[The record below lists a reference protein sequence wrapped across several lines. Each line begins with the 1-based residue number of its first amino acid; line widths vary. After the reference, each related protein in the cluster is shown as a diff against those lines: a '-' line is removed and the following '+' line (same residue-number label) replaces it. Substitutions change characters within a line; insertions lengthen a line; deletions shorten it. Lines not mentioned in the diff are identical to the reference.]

1 MNMSFMSQ
9 EDTLLTYSVVPVLES
24 KRMIGNQYMSIKITP
39 VALAIAS
46 AIAMISAVPVMAKQA
61 VTYQQDTILVV
72 YKDNVTKFERS
83 SAQKL
88 VGATIKDINADG
100 VDDKFSHLLNGK
112 LARLSLKSGADIE
125 QAIKM
130 ISKHPAVKYA
140 EPNYIVRAIG
150 VPDDPSFVD
159 LWGLHNTGQ
168 SGGLAGADIDAVLA
182 WNTSTGD
189 RNVVVGVID
198 TGVDYNHPDLQANM
212 WVNPGEIAGNGIDDD
227 GNGVIDDIHGYNAN
241 TNTGDP
247 MDGNGHG
254 THVSGTIGAK
264 GNNGVGVVGVN
275 WDVSIIGCQFLDAN
289 GSGTTAAAIAC
300 IDYMTNL
307 KLNHGVD
314 VKATNNSWGGGGFSQ
329 ALKDAIDSAND
340 AGILFL
346 AAAGNDA
353 YDNDV
358 TPSYPASYDSNA
370 IMAIASTDR
379 NDNMSGF
386 SQWGLTSVDMGAPG
400 SAILS
405 TVPDGGYDTYSGT
418 SMATPHV
425 TGTAALVW
433 SLNPDLSAVEMKE
446 LLMASGDSNAS
457 LTGRTVAG
465 TRLNVASAL
474 AQANPAPGYRFTVA
488 AASQQVEAGSA
499 VSYDFSVGSVAGWN
513 GNVALTV
520 DVSPS
525 LNGVSISSTTVGAGD
540 DFSVN
545 VATEA
550 NAAWGDYVIT
560 VTGDDGATVK
570 TKSVSL
576 AVYPQGLTDFPYSN
590 DNAVAIPDNDSAGI
604 SSTINVPDDVAVFGL
619 TASVDISHTWIGDL
633 VVTLTSPTGTE
644 SVLHNRDG
652 GSADN
657 IVKSWDLS
665 AFNGEM
671 AMGDWTLSVSDNVGA
686 DTGSLNSWGLTI
698 TGLGDAA
705 PATPVAGFD
714 YVVNG
719 LSVSFTDTS
728 SDANNDITTYAWD
741 FGDGSTSSD
750 ASPTYAYAA
759 ADVYTVSLTVTDAEG
774 NTNATMMDVEV
785 FAHGIKAYASRALV
799 SRRGS
804 ALVDLSWDGAV
815 GETVD
820 VYRDG
825 EMITTTDN
833 DGRYRDRF
841 STAASSVTY
850 QICQASSAL
859 CSEPFIVDFSTI

>member
-1 MNMSFMSQ
+1 
-9 EDTLLTYSVVPVLES
+9 
-24 KRMIGNQYMSIKITP
+24 MSIKITP

-46 AIAMISAVPVMAKQA
+46 AMAMTSAVPVMAKQA

-112 LARLSLKSGADIE
+112 LARLSLRNGANVE

-241 TNTGDP
+241 ANTGDP

-275 WDVSIIGCQFLDAN
+275 WDVSIIGCQFLDAS

-329 ALKDAIDSAND
+329 ALKDSIDSAGD

-358 TPSYPASYDSNA
+358 TPSYPASYDLDA

-405 TVPDGGYDTYSGT
+405 TVPGGSYDTYSGT

-425 TGTAALVW
+425 TGAAALVW
-433 SLNPDLSAVEMKE
+433 PLNPDLSAEEMKE

-457 LTGRTVAG
+457 LTGLTVAG

-474 AQANPAPGYRFTVA
+474 DQANPAPGYRFTA
-488 AASQQVEAGSA
+488 SPASQEVEAGSA
-499 VSYDFSVGSVAGWN
+499 VSYDFSLGSVAGWN

-525 LNGVSISSTTVGAGD
+525 LNGVSLSSASVGAGD
-540 DFSVN
+540 DFTVD
-545 VATEA
+545 VVTEA

-570 TKSVSL
+570 TKSVAL
-576 AVYPQGLTDFPYSN
+576 AVYPQGLSDFPYSN
-590 DNAVAIPDNDSAGI
+590 NSPVDIPDNNAGGI
-604 SSTINVPDDVAVFGL
+604 SSTINVADDIAVFGL
-619 TASVDISHTWIGDL
+619 AANVDISHTWIGDL
-633 VVTLTSPTGTE
+633 IVTLTSPNGTE
-644 SVLHNRDG
+644 AVLHNRDG

-686 DTGSLNSWGLTI
+686 DTGTLNSWGLTI
-698 TGLGDAA
+698 SGLGDSA
-705 PATPVAGFD
+705 PAAPVAGFE
-714 YVVNG
+714 YVIDG
-719 LSVSFTDTS
+719 LNVSFTDTS
-728 SDANNDITTYAWD
+728 SDANNDITTYSWD
-741 FGDGSTSSD
+741 FGDGSISAD
-750 ASPTYAYAA
+750 ANPVYSYAA
-759 ADVYTVSLTVTDAEG
+759 AGVYTVSLTVTDAEG

-785 FAHGIKAYASRALV
+785 FAHSIEAYVSRVLV

-815 GETVD
+815 GGTVD
-820 VYRDG
+820 VYRDD

-841 STAASSVTY
+841 STTASSVTY
-850 QICQASSAL
+850 KICQASSAL
-859 CSEPFIVDFSTI
+859 CSDSFVAQF

>member
-1 MNMSFMSQ
+1 
-9 EDTLLTYSVVPVLES
+9 
-24 KRMIGNQYMSIKITP
+24 MSIKITP

-46 AIAMISAVPVMAKQA
+46 AMAMTSAVPVMAKQA

-112 LARLSLKSGADIE
+112 LARLSLRNGANVE

-241 TNTGDP
+241 ANTGDP

-275 WDVSIIGCQFLDAN
+275 WDVSIIGCQFLDAS

-329 ALKDAIDSAND
+329 ALKDSIDSAGD

-358 TPSYPASYDSNA
+358 TPSYPASYDSDA

-405 TVPDGGYDTYSGT
+405 TVPGGSYDTYSGT

-425 TGTAALVW
+425 TGAAALVW
-433 SLNPDLSAVEMKE
+433 SLNPDLSAEEMKE

-457 LTGRTVAG
+457 LTGLTVAG

-474 AQANPAPGYRFTVA
+474 DQANPAPGYRFT
-488 AASQQVEAGSA
+488 ASPALQEVEAGSA
-499 VSYDFSVGSVAGWN
+499 VSYDFSLGSVAGWN

-525 LNGVSISSTTVGAGD
+525 LNGVSLSSASVGAGD
-540 DFSVN
+540 DFTVDI
-545 VATEA
+545 VTEA

-570 TKSVSL
+570 TKSVAL
-576 AVYPQGLTDFPYSN
+576 AVYPQGLSDFPYSN
-590 DNAVAIPDNDSAGI
+590 NSPVDIPDNNAVGI
-604 SSTINVPDDVAVFGL
+604 SSTINVADDIAVFGL
-619 TASVDISHTWIGDL
+619 AANVDISHTWIGDL
-633 VVTLTSPTGTE
+633 IVTLTSPNGTE
-644 SVLHNRDG
+644 AVLHNRDG

-686 DTGSLNSWGLTI
+686 DTGTLNSWGLTI
-698 TGLGDAA
+698 SGLGDSA
-705 PATPVAGFD
+705 PAAPVAGFE
-714 YVVNG
+714 YVIDG
-719 LSVSFTDTS
+719 LNVSFTDTS
-728 SDANNDITTYAWD
+728 SDANNDITTYSWD
-741 FGDGSTSSD
+741 FGDGSISAD
-750 ASPTYAYAA
+750 ANPVYSYAA
-759 ADVYTVSLTVTDAEG
+759 AGVYTVSLTVTDAEG

-785 FAHGIKAYASRALV
+785 FAHSIEAYVSRVLV
-799 SRRGS
+799 SRRDS
-804 ALVDLSWDGAV
+804 ALVDLRWDGAT

-820 VYRDG
+820 LYRDDV
-825 EMITTTDN
+825 MIANITN
-833 DGRYRDRF
+833 NGRYRDRF
-841 STAASSVTY
+841 RATTSSVTY
-850 QICQASSAL
+850 KICQVSSTL
-859 CSEPFIVDFSTI
+859 CSDSFVAQF

>member
-1 MNMSFMSQ
+1 LPDEYVLDKSK
-9 EDTLLTYSVVPVLES
+9 DTLLIYSAVPVLES

-46 AIAMISAVPVMAKQA
+46 AMAMTSAVPVMAKQA

-112 LARLSLKSGADIE
+112 LARLSLRNGANVE

-241 TNTGDP
+241 ANTGDP

-275 WDVSIIGCQFLDAN
+275 WDVSIIGCQFLDAS

-329 ALKDAIDSAND
+329 ALKDSIDSAGD

-358 TPSYPASYDSNA
+358 TPSYPASYDSDA

-405 TVPDGGYDTYSGT
+405 TVPGGSYDTYSGT

-425 TGTAALVW
+425 TGAAALVW
-433 SLNPDLSAVEMKE
+433 SLNPDLSAEEMKE

-457 LTGRTVAG
+457 LTGLTVAG

-474 AQANPAPGYRFTVA
+474 DQANPAPGYRFT
-488 AASQQVEAGSA
+488 ASPALQEVEAGSA
-499 VSYDFSVGSVAGWN
+499 VSYDFSLGSVAGWN

-525 LNGVSISSTTVGAGD
+525 LNGVSLSSASVGAGD
-540 DFSVN
+540 DFTVDI
-545 VATEA
+545 VTEA

-570 TKSVSL
+570 TKSVAL
-576 AVYPQGLTDFPYSN
+576 AVYPQGLSDFPYSN
-590 DNAVAIPDNDSAGI
+590 NSPVDIPDNNAVGI
-604 SSTINVPDDVAVFGL
+604 SSTINVADDIAVFGL
-619 TASVDISHTWIGDL
+619 AANVDISHTWIGDL
-633 VVTLTSPTGTE
+633 IVTLTSPNGTE
-644 SVLHNRDG
+644 AVLHNRDG

-686 DTGSLNSWGLTI
+686 DTGTLNSWGLTI
-698 TGLGDAA
+698 SGLGDSA
-705 PATPVAGFD
+705 PAAPVAGFE
-714 YVVNG
+714 YVIDG
-719 LSVSFTDTS
+719 LNVSFTDTS
-728 SDANNDITTYAWD
+728 SDANNDITTYSWD
-741 FGDGSTSSD
+741 FGDGSISAD
-750 ASPTYAYAA
+750 ANPVYSYAA
-759 ADVYTVSLTVTDAEG
+759 AGVYTVSLTVTDAEG

-785 FAHGIKAYASRALV
+785 FAHSIEAYVSRVLV
-799 SRRGS
+799 SRRDS
-804 ALVDLSWDGAV
+804 ALVDLRWDGAT

-820 VYRDG
+820 LYRDDV
-825 EMITTTDN
+825 MIANITN
-833 DGRYRDRF
+833 NGRYRDRF
-841 STAASSVTY
+841 RATTSSVTY
-850 QICQASSAL
+850 KICQVSSTL
-859 CSEPFIVDFSTI
+859 CSDSFVAQF

>member
-1 MNMSFMSQ
+1 
-9 EDTLLTYSVVPVLES
+9 
-24 KRMIGNQYMSIKITP
+24 MSIKITP

-46 AIAMISAVPVMAKQA
+46 AMAMTSAVPVMAKQA

-112 LARLSLKSGADIE
+112 LARLSLRNGANVE

-241 TNTGDP
+241 ANTGDP

-275 WDVSIIGCQFLDAN
+275 WDVSIIGCQFLDAS

-329 ALKDAIDSAND
+329 ALKDSIDSAGD

-358 TPSYPASYDSNA
+358 TPSYPASYDSDA

-405 TVPDGGYDTYSGT
+405 TVPGGSYDTYSGT

-425 TGTAALVW
+425 TGAAALVW
-433 SLNPDLSAVEMKE
+433 SLNPDLSAEEMKE

-457 LTGRTVAG
+457 LTGLTVAG

-474 AQANPAPGYRFTVA
+474 DQANPAPGYRFT
-488 AASQQVEAGSA
+488 ASPALQEVEAGSA
-499 VSYDFSVGSVAGWN
+499 VSYDFSLGSVAGWN

-525 LNGVSISSTTVGAGD
+525 LNGVSLSSASVGAGD
-540 DFSVN
+540 DFTVD
-545 VATEA
+545 VVTEA

-570 TKSVSL
+570 TKSVAL
-576 AVYPQGLTDFPYSN
+576 AVYPQGLSDFPYSN
-590 DNAVAIPDNDSAGI
+590 NSPVDIPDNNAVGI
-604 SSTINVPDDVAVFGL
+604 SSTINVADDIAVFGL
-619 TASVDISHTWIGDL
+619 AANVDISHTWIGDL
-633 VVTLTSPTGTE
+633 IVTLTSPNGTE
-644 SVLHNRDG
+644 AVLHNRDG

-686 DTGSLNSWGLTI
+686 DTGTLNSWGLTI
-698 TGLGDAA
+698 SGLGDSA
-705 PATPVAGFD
+705 PAAPVAGFE
-714 YVVNG
+714 YVIDG
-719 LSVSFTDTS
+719 LNVSFTDTS
-728 SDANNDITTYAWD
+728 SDANNDITTYSWD
-741 FGDGSTSSD
+741 FGDGSISAD
-750 ASPTYAYAA
+750 ANPVYSYAA
-759 ADVYTVSLTVTDAEG
+759 AGVYTVSLTVTDAEG

-785 FAHGIKAYASRALV
+785 FAHSIEAYVSRVLV

-815 GETVD
+815 GGTVD
-820 VYRDG
+820 VYRDD

-841 STAASSVTY
+841 STTASSVTY
-850 QICQASSAL
+850 KICQASSTL
-859 CSEPFIVDFSTI
+859 CSDSFVAQF